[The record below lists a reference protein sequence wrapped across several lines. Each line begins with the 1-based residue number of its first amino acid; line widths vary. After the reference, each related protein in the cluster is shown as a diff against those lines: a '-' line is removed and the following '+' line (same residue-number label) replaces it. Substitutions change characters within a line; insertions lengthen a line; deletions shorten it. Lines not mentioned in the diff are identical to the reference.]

1 MRKNLFAIIS
11 VFSLLMPL
19 TALGQNVIE
28 DDYHIQFEYF
38 EKGDS
43 LMIDLEGLHIGQ
55 KADSARVVSIFGIP
69 DKYYKCDEEYGLTE
83 VYSYGKCFL
92 HFEANGC
99 FLDFTLTDNRFAALI
114 DTIEGGV
121 RVGDPISKLDN
132 YVTGKPVLI
141 GVDDSGNDIY
151 AINKYLCDITRFFV
165 KNGII
170 NIIVFSYIP

>member
-1 MRKNLFAIIS
+1 MTLI
-11 VFSLLMPL
+11 
-19 TALGQNVIE
+19 
-28 DDYHIQFEYF
+28 
-38 EKGDS
+38 
-43 LMIDLEGLHIGQ
+43 GLHIGQ
-55 KADSARVVSIFGIP
+55 KADSAREVSIFGIP
-69 DKYYKCDEEYGLTE
+69 DKYYKCDEEFGLTE

-99 FLDFTLTDNRFAALI
+99 FLDFTLSDNRFAALI

-132 YVTGKPVLI
+132 YVTGKPELI
-141 GVDDSGNDIY
+141 KKVDGFDVY
-151 AINKYLCDITRFFV
+151 AINKDLCDITRFFV